1 MADVMLMA
9 LTVLALCLSAP
20 ALFDTKNI
28 LRLDVAGAL
37 MTLTWLLPQAYALRG
52 DAFTWY
58 YDPTF
63 TYGYVFVCIA
73 MLSFGSLL
81 GRRAAERNIA
91 TGKVAKQ
98 EISSFRYDPKKLANA
113 ALIMTGMGGASFVLM
128 AREAQNFGIQEQWT
142 GVITL
147 YYLLSQFMVFG
158 GALGIL
164 IYMQYEEKRGLVAY
178 LAMLAVAVPIFLI
191 FVRRSVLFQIAAITI
206 GAVIL
211 NKRVKI
217 PRSLL
222 LGGLVISVMILNGT
236 AAIRQHVFNEGGSI
250 VTAFTEGVMF
260 KDNFV
265 QHEVIAAELR
275 SAISDIEVARAT
287 NHYKPFVML
296 WNISVSQYVPGFIVG
311 DERKSSFLIP
321 DENRS
326 VLQTYF
332 TDGATRTGFAE
343 AFSGYWYFGPL
354 IYMVIGFI
362 FGRLWILTNMR
373 DIKAQHTYLVFLLY
387 SLLTITES
395 ISRMLV
401 TAPIILISIW
411 VSFRYARRPLVDDR
425 AMKWNSQPG

>member
-1 MADVMLMA
+1 MADAMLIA

-37 MTLTWLLPQAYALRG
+37 LTLTWLLPQAYALRG

-58 YDPTF
+58 YDPSF

-73 MLSFGSLL
+73 MLSLGSLM
-81 GRRAAERNIA
+81 GRRNAERNIA
-91 TGKVAKQ
+91 SGKVVK
-98 EISSFRYDPKKLANA
+98 EDLSIDRYDPKKLSNA
-113 ALIMTGMGGASFVLM
+113 ALVMTVLGGAAFVLM
-128 AREAQNFGIQEQWT
+128 TREAQNFGIQEQWS

-164 IYMQYEEKRGLVAY
+164 VYMQYKEKRGLIAY
-178 LAMLAVAVPIFLI
+178 LAMVAVATPIFLL

-206 GAVIL
+206 GAVIV
-211 NKRVKI
+211 NKGIKI
-217 PRSLL
+217 PRTLL
-222 LGGLVISVMILNGT
+222 IGGLVISVLILNGT
-236 AAIRQHVFNEGGSI
+236 AAIRQHVFNEGGTI
-250 VTAFTEGVMF
+250 VSAFTEGVMF
-260 KDNFV
+260 KENFV
-265 QHEVIAAELR
+265 EHEVIAAELR

-296 WNISVSQYVPGFIVG
+296 WNISVSQYVPGFLVG
-311 DERKSSFLIP
+311 DELKSSFLIA
-321 DENRS
+321 DDSRS
-326 VLQTYF
+326 VLQSYF

-343 AFSGYWYFGPL
+343 AYSGYWYFGPL
-354 IYMVIGFI
+354 IYLVIGI
-362 FGRLWILTNMR
+362 VFGRLWVLTNMK
-373 DIKAQHTYLVFLLY
+373 DIRAQHTYLVFLLY

-411 VSFRYARRPLVDDR
+411 LSFKYARRPVVDER
-425 AMKWNSQPG
+425 AIKWISQPG